1 MKVDGGMK
9 ELKIER
15 DGKESI
21 RWMNGQDEMGREMDE
36 GMGRERW
43 MIN

>member
-1 MKVDGGMK
+1 ME

-15 DGKESI
+15 DGKQNI
-21 RWMNGQDEMGREMDE
+21 RWMNGRDEMGRKMGE